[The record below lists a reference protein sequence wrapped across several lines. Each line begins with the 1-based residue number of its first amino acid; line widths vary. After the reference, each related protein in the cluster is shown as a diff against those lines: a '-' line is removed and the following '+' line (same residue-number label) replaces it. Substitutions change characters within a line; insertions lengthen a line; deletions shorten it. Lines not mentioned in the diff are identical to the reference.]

1 MDASSVRQLLFYWM
15 LSKMTQVLLTTE
27 QKAHAVELDLIQ
39 PLPTWGELGGVY
51 FRLDKCA

>member
-1 MDASSVRQLLFYWM
+1 M

-27 QKAHAVELDLIQ
+27 QKAHGVELDLIQ